1 MIVSI
6 HQPNFLPWEPFMQK
20 VQAADVFVVMGNCQF
35 EKNGFQNRFNMNGK
49 WYTMSVKRGLDP
61 IIEKLYVNHTRDW
74 ETIKRKLP
82 AFEKVLSH
90 FDDCIGESLFETN
103 YKIIE
108 RSANIMGLNTKIV
121 TDYKSNLKA
130 TDRLI
135 DICERNGA
143 ESYIS
148 GPSGRKYLDLPK
160 FKARDIE
167 VVFQESDSKRT
178 LLEVLKDVI

>member
-1 MIVSI
+1 
-6 HQPNFLPWEPFMQK
+6 
-20 VQAADVFVVMGNCQF
+20 
-35 EKNGFQNRFNMNGK
+35 
-49 WYTMSVKRGLDP
+49 
-61 IIEKLYVNHTRDW
+61 
-74 ETIKRKLP
+74 
-82 AFEKVLSH
+82 
-90 FDDCIGESLFETN
+90 
-103 YKIIE
+103 
-108 RSANIMGLNTKIV
+108 MGLNTKIV

-130 TDRLI
+130 TDRLV

-148 GPSGRKYLDLPK
+148 GPSGRKYLDLDK